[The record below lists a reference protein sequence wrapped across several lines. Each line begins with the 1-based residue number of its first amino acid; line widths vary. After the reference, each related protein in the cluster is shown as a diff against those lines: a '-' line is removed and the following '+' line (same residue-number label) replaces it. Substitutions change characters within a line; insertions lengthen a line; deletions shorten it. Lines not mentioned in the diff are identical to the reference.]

1 MSNLAKVDAFLQ
13 DARTF
18 FYTTMDGD
26 KPRVRPF
33 GFYMIFN
40 DKLYFGMG
48 KQKESFKQTVA
59 NPNVEVCALNSKNQW
74 LRIRFTARVDD
85 SAEASEAAFTK
96 SPFLKNLY
104 NEQTGNVLGI
114 VAVENGYAEIADMA
128 GNFEKFEF

>member
-1 MSNLAKVDAFLQ
+1 MTNLEKVDAFLK
-13 DARTF
+13 DAGTF
-18 FYTTMDGD
+18 FYTTTDGD

-33 GFYMIFN
+33 GFYMLFN

-59 NPNVEVCALNSKNQW
+59 NPNVEVCAMNAKRQW
-74 LRIRFTARVDD
+74 IRIRFTAVVDD

-114 VAVENGYAEIADMA
+114 VEAKDGYAEIADMA
-128 GNFEKFEF
+128 GNFESFKF